1 MGRAKSM
8 NSIVTDKNKLSVHI
22 KKELLKNYELYILS
36 LIPLAVLIIFSYLP
50 MYGIL
55 IAFKNFIPSE
65 GIWGSPF
72 VGMEHFRRLFAG
84 YNFWRLI
91 KNTLVLSLYSLAA
104 GFPLPIIFAIML
116 NELKYTKIKKTVQM
130 ISYAPHFLSTV
141 VLVSLITVFFGN
153 GGGLVNMLIKKMGG
167 QAIDFQTNIKIFKHL
182 YVWSDVWA
190 GLGWNSIIYISALS
204 GIDPQIGEAAIIDG
218 ASRIKRIW
226 HVDIPGILPTAIIL
240 LILRCGSIMSIGFD
254 KAFLM
259 QNDLNLEASEIIST
273 YVYKV
278 GIQGAEYSF
287 STAVGLFNTFI
298 NFVLLLSVNKIS
310 NKVSETSLW

>member
-1 MGRAKSM
+1 M
-8 NSIVTDKNKLSVHI
+8 NSIVTDKNKLSVRI

-153 GGGLVNMLIKKMGG
+153 SGGLVNMLIKKMGG

-218 ASRIKRIW
+218 ASRIKRIR

>member
-1 MGRAKSM
+1 M
-8 NSIVTDKNKLSVHI
+8 NSIVTDKNKLSVRI
-22 KKELLKNYELYILS
+22 KKELLKNYEIYILS

-153 GGGLVNMLIKKMGG
+153 SGGLVNMLIKKMGG

-218 ASRIKRIW
+218 ASRIKRIR

>member
-1 MGRAKSM
+1 M
-8 NSIVTDKNKLSVHI
+8 NSVKTEKKSSWLIRVKNEFV
-22 KKELLKNYELYILS
+22 KNYELYLMS
-36 LIPLAVLIIFSYLP
+36 LIPLIVLIVFSYLP

-55 IAFKNFIPSE
+55 IAFKNFIPSK

-72 VGMEHFRRLFAG
+72 VGFEHFQRLFAG
-84 YNFWRLI
+84 YNFWRII
-91 KNTLVLSLYSLAA
+91 KNTLVLSIYSMVA

-116 NELKYTKIKKTVQM
+116 NELKYTKLKKTVQM

-141 VLVSLITVFFGN
+141 VLVSLITVLFGN
-153 GGGLVNMLIKKMGG
+153 STGLINMLLQKIGM
-167 QAIDFQTNIKIFKHL
+167 QTVRFETDIKIFKHL

-190 GLGWNSIIYISALS
+190 GLGWNSIIYIAALA

-218 ASRIKRIW
+218 ASRMQRIW

-287 STAVGLFNTFI
+287 STAVGLFNTVI
-298 NFVLLLSVNKIS
+298 NFVLLLTVNKIS

>member
-1 MGRAKSM
+1 M
-8 NSIVTDKNKLSVHI
+8 
-22 KKELLKNYELYILS
+22 S

>member
-8 NSIVTDKNKLSVHI
+8 NSIVTDKNKLSVRI

-259 QNDLNLEASEIIST
+259 QNDLNLEAGEIIST

>member
-1 MGRAKSM
+1 M

>member
-8 NSIVTDKNKLSVHI
+8 NSIVTDKNKLSVRI

-153 GGGLVNMLIKKMGG
+153 SGGLVNMLIKKMGG

-218 ASRIKRIW
+218 ASRIKRIR